1 MGWIPDV
8 WAEKTA
14 GMHCI
19 CHGWPML
26 QCPNT
31 SEAEAYAI
39 AASES
44 RDSGVSMEDHMRS
57 QEMAEFMEHG
67 NKPKKRRS
75 E

>member
-1 MGWIPDV
+1 
-8 WAEKTA
+8 
-14 GMHCI
+14 
-19 CHGWPML
+19 ML

-31 SEAEAYAI
+31 SEAEANAI